1 VLFAHDSDF
10 DSIVATAAD
19 AWDVEPALI
28 KGIIAAE
35 SEFKPTAYKSEPQI
49 GDASYGLMQL
59 LYGTAKLL
67 GYSGATGGLYD
78 PTTNIRL
85 GTRYLAD
92 LIKTA
97 RNGGYGVD
105 SAISAYNAGFSAARD
120 GDGKRTTNDPGAPF
134 VNQTYVDKVV
144 RYANAY
150 SEGEVQQLDPV
161 TVFASLP
168 VGDVTLWS
176 LITFAVPLLLLL
188 VATKHHHR

>member
-1 VLFAHDSDF
+1 MLFAHDSDF
-10 DSIVATAAD
+10 DSIVATAGE
-19 AWDVEPALI
+19 AWDVEPSLI
-28 KGIIAAE
+28 KAIIAAE
-35 SEFKPTAYKSEPQI
+35 SEFKSTAYKAEPQI

-67 GYSGATGGLYD
+67 GFSGIANGLYD

-97 RNGGYGVD
+97 TDRGYGVD
-105 SAISAYNAGFSAARD
+105 SAISAYNAGFSAARP
-120 GDGKRTTNDPGAPF
+120 GDGKRTTNDPGSPF
-134 VNQTYVDKVV
+134 VNQSYVDKVV

-150 SEGEVQQLDPV
+150 SNGAAQQLDPV

-188 VATKHHHR
+188 VATKRHHR